1 MTEDYLHYI
10 WKFGKIDISN
20 LTTTEGESVTIQKVG
35 LHNRNAGPDFL
46 ESKIQIGSTT
56 WAGSVE
62 IHINSSDWDKHKHQF
77 DAAYDNTILHVVYE
91 HDKEIFNSK
100 KNAIPTLVL
109 SDKIDFDAY
118 FYYERFLA
126 NKTPLACSSRFE
138 ELPSFVV
145 NAALTNALFERLEAK
160 SQKVHALLEQLK
172 GDWDEVFHVFLF
184 RYFGMKVNGDAME
197 ELALRLPLKLVQK
210 VSADVFQQEALFYG
224 QAGMLKQEHSD
235 TYYLE
240 LKKEYLYLK
249 QKFQLTE
256 MELVNWKYSKLR
268 PPNFPTIRIG
278 QLASITASSQR
289 LFQIIRDKLSVADIR
304 LILDVAPNVY
314 WKSHYVFG
322 KESKPRKNTKLG
334 ESLLMNIVI
343 NVIAPLSFA
352 YGKSIGNEDF
362 VNYSYELLQDHKAEV
377 NNITKIW
384 KGLQVEMKTA
394 FDSQGGIQLYN
405 QMCITKKCLHCKI
418 GVHLLNH

>member
-10 WKFGKIDISN
+10 WKFSKINLSN
-20 LTTTEGESVTIQKVG
+20 LTTTEGEAIVIQKVG
-35 LHNRNAGPDFL
+35 LHNMNAGPDFL
-46 ESKIQIGSTT
+46 ESKIKIGGTV
-56 WAGSVE
+56 WVGSVE
-62 IHINSSDWDKHKHQF
+62 IHINSSDWEKHKHQY
-77 DAAYDNTILHVVYE
+77 DSAYNNTILHVVYE
-91 HDKEIFNSK
+91 HDKEIYNS
-100 KNAIPTLVL
+100 NNNPIPTLVL

-126 NKTPLACSSRFE
+126 SKTPLACSSRFDD
-138 ELPSFVV
+138 LPRFIIT
-145 NAALTNALFERLEAK
+145 AALTNALFERLESK
-160 SQKVHALLEQLK
+160 SHKVLNLLSRLK

-184 RYFGMKVNGDAME
+184 RYFGMNVNGDAME
-197 ELALRLPLKLVQK
+197 ELALRLPLKLVHK
-210 VSADVFQQEALFYG
+210 VSADVFQQEALFFG
-224 QAGMLKQEHSD
+224 QAGMLKNDYSD
-235 TYYLE
+235 EYYLA

-289 LFQIIRDKLSVADIR
+289 LFQIIREQLPVSDIR
-304 LILDVAPNVY
+304 LILDVAPNEY
-314 WKSHYVFG
+314 WMSHYVFG
-322 KESKPRKNTKLG
+322 KESTPRKNTRLG
-334 ESLLMNIVI
+334 EALLMNIII

-352 YGKSIGNEDF
+352 YGKSIGNDEF
-362 VNYSYELLQDHKAEV
+362 VNYSYQLLQNNKAEV
-377 NNITKIW
+377 NKITKIW
-384 KGLQVEMKTA
+384 KGQNVEMITA

-405 QMCITKKCLHCKI
+405 QMCKNKKCLNCKI